1 MREEDRYD
9 EETPEIYIREIEKSR
24 RMKRIQ
30 KKKKDKRN
38 DYFSE
43 GNEKRPKHQRTNRKK
58 DKDSLQNILKQY
70 R

>member
-9 EETPEIYIREIEKSR
+9 EETPEIDIREIEKSR

-30 KKKKDKRN
+30 KNKNDKN
-38 DYFSE
+38 KDYFSE
-43 GNEKRPKHQRTNRKK
+43 ENKKRPKHQKTNRKK
-58 DKDSLQNILKQY
+58 EKDSLQNLLKQY